1 MVVLTRDQEKLATL
15 RADVITYSSQACR
28 ENLQH
33 EKRLRTKH
41 WEGNHER
48 LLQRWTA
55 SIWENYMFW
64 IILRFR
70 SWLNHRPVKK
80 CGSLE
85 SWTTKVIQSAEGKST
100 GISPCLDDVHF
111 REWRSSDPPCL
122 ILGKCFLDIWE
133 ELHLRSKIRT
143 IKMTIPNNPDWCLK
157 IGYL

>member
-143 IKMTIPNNPDWCLK
+143 IKMTIPNNPDWFVWK
-157 IGYL
+157 